1 MNTQIRNRTPFYYA
15 LYETN
20 LPLVDED
27 GNYTGESGTG
37 YSDPVLYKKGNVSS
51 ATGVSNTLQFG
62 NLEDYDKVIVTAD
75 MACPIDENSILWVDT
90 ANTSNPHDYVVK
102 RVSKSLNVISIAI
115 KKVKVSNG

>member
-27 GNYTGESGTG
+27 GNFTGENGTG

-90 ANTSNPHDYVVK
+90 TDTDEPHDYVVK

>member
-15 LYETN
+15 LYETS

-27 GNYTGESGTG
+27 GNFTGESGTG

-90 ANTSNPHDYVVK
+90 ANTNDPHDYVVK

-115 KKVKVSNG
+115 KKVKVSNV

>member
-90 ANTSNPHDYVVK
+90 ANTNEPHDYVVK